1 MMAQS
6 KGKDILASASPRR
19 LTVNLSA
26 DSLSRLPSGPIH
38 SARGLA
44 DDASPASRPPPLTR
58 RRPTQPNVQMCLK
71 SMQEE
76 SVGTHAPFLES
87 LQKSTALEGIVMG
100 RIAQDKVDVS
110 GRRMSIA
117 HHTGRKVRPMG
128 PEMIEV
134 MAKSSPREG
143 PDGAQ
148 KSARARR
155 VDAEIQ
161 LWKSKHQQIAADRTW
176 SATEAWDAEEQQRS
190 ALKKKQR
197 SKQGAD
203 EDDHYVLSQLALSQQ
218 GDRSFLVGMLEPHNL
233 SPDAHH
239 FLPVSEELLTA
250 LRTPPKDR
258 QYDDLER
265 IIEFMD
271 SLTDEP
277 FASMNEFEKLKAA
290 MVCEMWSASHGTA
303 VVKRGE
309 LPSKLFVLLQGR
321 VAVFEFRLALKRF
334 ERERRAALAK
344 HRHNAKA
351 LNEYFDIEK
360 FQSEWLE
367 KRNLYFDQ
375 TYRLVDQVQSG
386 RLPENT
392 VHLQRF
398 PGYVCGHEIIVPEGQ
413 FVEEMSSRTVV
424 ATGDKHSQ
432 SIFLVLNKSN
442 CDELAEICNKDWGEK
457 AMLLRNIRLTAG
469 VSKLGIKML
478 AMQAQLQR
486 IAPNSI
492 IEKQAS
498 NFRNVSDLLRASSV
512 TSCCFAN
519 CSCAFYLIMV
529 CKLCLA
535 VSDH

>member
-1 MMAQS
+1 M
-6 KGKDILASASPRR
+6 KELPTGKDSLASASPRR
-19 LTVNLSA
+19 LTVKMSA

-44 DDASPASRPPPLTR
+44 DDAPASRPPPSTQR
-58 RRPTQPNVQMCLK
+58 RGTELNLQMRLWK
-71 SMQEE
+71 MQEE
-76 SVGTHAPFLES
+76 YVGTHAPLLGS
-87 LQKSTALEGIVMG
+87 LQKSSALEGIVMG

-117 HHTGRKVRPMG
+117 YHRGRKVRPMG

-134 MAKSSPREG
+134 LTQSSPRVG

-148 KSARARR
+148 KSARDRK
-155 VDAEIQ
+155 VDAEIHI
-161 LWKSKHQQIAADRTW
+161 WKSKHLAADR
-176 SATEAWDAEEQQRS
+176 SRAAAEAWDAEEQQRF
-190 ALKKKQR
+190 ALKKQQS

-203 EDDHYVLSQLALSQQ
+203 EDDHHVLSQLALSQK
-218 GDRSFLVGMLEPHNL
+218 GDRSFLVGMLEPNNL
-233 SPDAHH
+233 SPDAQYNVS
-239 FLPVSEELLTA
+239 VSEELLTA

-271 SLTDEP
+271 ILTDEP
-277 FASMNEFEKLKAA
+277 FDSMNEFEKLKAA

-344 HRHNAKA
+344 HRHKAKE
-351 LNEYFDIEK
+351 LDEYFDIEK

-367 KRNLYFDQ
+367 KRNHYFDQ

-386 RLPENT
+386 RLPEDT
-392 VHLQRF
+392 VNVQRL

-424 ATGDKHSQ
+424 AAGDKHSQ

-492 IEKQAS
+492 IEKQA
-498 NFRNVSDLLRASSV
+498 
-512 TSCCFAN
+512 
-519 CSCAFYLIMV
+519 
-529 CKLCLA
+529 
-535 VSDH
+535 